1 MKVRARLLLAGSITL
16 GAVTT
21 LSVMLV
27 PFIYFAYQSSAAH
40 AALETAEGL
49 VALLVTVL
57 VYGRFRLSR
66 STGDLVLVVALG
78 IIAVNNLVLS
88 VLLPVILET
97 RAQNFQTWA
106 PLVVRLVGA
115 GTYAV
120 SPFLTT
126 RRRKRGDRE
135 GGSILAVVV
144 GVTVALSLVTA
155 LLSGWLPSD
164 IAGPPPEDPTG
175 PWIRGHGAIL
185 VLQAISMFLFA
196 LATFGFSRRA
206 AKDDDELMAWFAAG
220 SALSAFAR
228 LNYIL
233 YPVLHPGWVYAGDLL
248 RFGFYLMLL
257 IGGGREITSYWSGQA
272 RAAVMDERRRIARDL
287 HDGLAGELFFISAQS
302 RMLESAH
309 RGDPDL
315 ARLVSASERALYES
329 RRAITSLSGDQQP
342 SLREALADIVERV
355 AQHSGASVT
364 LDIAPDVEPT
374 PLIQEALLRI
384 AREATTNA
392 IRHGRARSVEVSLS
406 GNEEVHLKVADDG
419 IGFDPDGGTRPQGFG
434 IVSMRE
440 RAESLDGRF
449 RITSQRGGGTE
460 VEVVVPQR

>member
-1 MKVRARLLLAGSITL
+1 MKVRPRLLLAGSITL

-21 LSVMLV
+21 LSVMLL

-126 RRRKRGDRE
+126 RRRKRGARE

-175 PWIRGHGAIL
+175 PWVRGHGAVL

-206 AKDDDELMAWFAAG
+206 AEDDDELMAWFAAG

-272 RAAVMDERRRIARDL
+272 RVAVMEERRRIAREL

-329 RRAITSLSGDQQP
+329 RRAITTLSEAQEP
-342 SLREALADIVERV
+342 LRLALADIVERI
-355 AQHSGASVT
+355 AQHSGASVM

-374 PLIQEALLRI
+374 PHIREALLRI

-392 IRHGRARSVEVSLS
+392 IRHGRARSIEVSFS
-406 GNEEVHLKVADDG
+406 GDKEFHLKVADDG
-419 IGFDPDGGTRPQGFG
+419 IGFDPDGETRPQGFG

-460 VEVVVPQR
+460 VEVVVPQG